1 MAIIIGIIAI
11 IYFVLIAWTWQ
22 SLGVIEKRKKVIF
35 LLIGLFVM
43 YIITLII
50 FNISK
55 REINYQNQEVQVLVR
70 RILVI
75 LFTGLNAIIF
85 IPYIAKIWNKLK
97 ENNINKE
104 ELNKKIIILVVIFII
119 CIVFECGYLKDTQQG
134 IINIYQSMIK

>member
-70 RILVI
+70 RIIVI

>member
-22 SLGVIEKRKKVIF
+22 SLGIIEKRKKVIF
-35 LLIGLFVM
+35 ILIGIFVM
-43 YIITLII
+43 YIITLIT

-55 REINYQNQEVQVLVR
+55 KGINYQDEKAQVLIK

-75 LFTGLNAIIF
+75 LFTGLNGIIF

-97 ENNINKE
+97 ENNINQE
-104 ELNKKIIILVVIFII
+104 QLNKKIIIFVIIFII
-119 CIVFECGYLKDTQQG
+119 CIAFEYGYLKDTQQG
-134 IINIYQSMIK
+134 ILNIYQSMIK

>member
-1 MAIIIGIIAI
+1 MAIIIGIIAVS
-11 IYFVLIAWTWQ
+11 YFVLIAWTWQ
-22 SLGVIEKRKKVIF
+22 SLGIIEKRKKVIF
-35 LLIGLFVM
+35 LLIGLAVM

-55 REINYQNQEVQVLVR
+55 REINYQNHEVQVLVK

-85 IPYIAKIWNKLK
+85 IPYIAKIWNRLK
-97 ENNINKE
+97 ENNINQK
-104 ELNKKIIILVVIFII
+104 ELNKKIIICAVIFII
-119 CIVFECGYLKDTQQG
+119 CILFECGYLKDTQQG

>member
-11 IYFVLIAWTWQ
+11 IYFILIAWTWQ
-22 SLGVIEKRKKVIF
+22 SLGSIEKRKKVIF

-55 REINYQNQEVQVLVR
+55 KEINYQNQEVQVLVK

-97 ENNINKE
+97 ENNINQE
-104 ELNKKIIILVVIFII
+104 ELNKKIIIFAVIFII
-119 CIVFECGYLKDTQQG
+119 CILFECGYLKDTQQG
-134 IINIYQSMIK
+134 IINIYQSMKK